1 MSSKVTSLEVA
12 RRAGVSQSA
21 VSRFFT
27 KGASVSRKTADKVH
41 KAASELGYRPNILAR
56 AMASGRS
63 RIIGLIVAYLDN
75 DFYSEALER
84 LSNALQTRGYH
95 VLVVMASQAAGN
107 IDKVVDEMLDYQVDG
122 VVAASLAMS
131 SDLAQKCHDAGISMV
146 MFNRSQAGS
155 DYSAVTT
162 DNFSGGRRVAEFL
175 LAGEHQRI
183 GYISGWEGASTQ
195 RDREKGFR
203 TGLAAAGRKLD
214 DLEIGNFTQDGAR
227 MAASRMF
234 SGSDQPDAV
243 FVANDHMAFAVMDE
257 LRTRL
262 GLKVP
267 DDVSVVG
274 FDDVGPASWPSYDLT
289 TVRQRTNLMVESTV
303 EILIE
308 QIESPEIPCRKV
320 TIDAELVLRSSAR
333 VPEGWKH

>member
-21 VSRFFT
+21 VSRVFT
-27 KGASVSRKTADKVH
+27 KGASVSMKTADKVH

-56 AMASGRS
+56 AMASGQS

-75 DFYSEALER
+75 DFYSDALER
-84 LSNALQTRGYH
+84 LSNALQARGYH
-95 VLVVMASQAAGN
+95 VLVVMASQVAGN

-146 MFNRSQAGS
+146 MFNRTLEGN

-183 GYISGWEGASTQ
+183 GYIAGWEGASTQ
-195 RDREKGFR
+195 RDRENGFR
-203 TGLAAAGRKLD
+203 TGLAAAGREID
-214 DLEIGNFTQDGAR
+214 DLEIGNFTQGEAR

-234 SGSDQPDAV
+234 SGSDHPDAV

-289 TVRQRTNLMVESTV
+289 TVRQRTSLMVASTV

-320 TIDAELVLRSSAR
+320 TIDAGLVLRSSAR
-333 VPEGWKH
+333 VPEGWKR